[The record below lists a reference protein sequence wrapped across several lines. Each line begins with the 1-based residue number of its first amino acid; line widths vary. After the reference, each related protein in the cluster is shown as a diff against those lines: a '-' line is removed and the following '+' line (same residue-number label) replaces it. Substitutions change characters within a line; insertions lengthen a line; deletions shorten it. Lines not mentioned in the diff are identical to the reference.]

1 MRRFYALGVQ
11 SSARANKG
19 QVMLLDILTIV
30 ERVLLLMI
38 LAKVIL
44 SYFMDPFHPIRRTI
58 DQMVDPLLDPIRRVL
73 PTFGGIDFSP
83 IVLMILIDI
92 VFSLVRKILI

>member
-1 MRRFYALGVQ
+1 
-11 SSARANKG
+11 
-19 QVMLLDILTIV
+19 MLLDILTIV

-58 DQMVDPLLDPIRRVL
+58 DQFLDPLLDPIRRVL

-92 VFSLVRKILI
+92 VFSLIRKILI

>member
-1 MRRFYALGVQ
+1 
-11 SSARANKG
+11 
-19 QVMLLDILTIV
+19 MLLDILTIV